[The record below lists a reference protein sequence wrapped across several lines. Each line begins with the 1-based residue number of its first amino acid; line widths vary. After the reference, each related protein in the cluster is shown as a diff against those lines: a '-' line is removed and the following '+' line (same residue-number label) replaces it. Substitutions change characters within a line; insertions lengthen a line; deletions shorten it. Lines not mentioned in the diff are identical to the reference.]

1 MRHHMARALRMSPLA
16 VAALACG
23 AIVLGACSS
32 SGDTGTGSQ
41 SSGLS
46 AGIKFADCMRA
57 RGVPNFPDP
66 GPSREIP
73 VMRSPSFQ
81 SAQKSCQHLLGGGP
95 GSGPPSAQAHA
106 RLLQI
111 SQCMRRHGVSE
122 FPDPRAGPPPS
133 TLTGYSLILGTG
145 GYILAIP
152 SSIDPSS
159 PGFKQAAT
167 ACNSG
172 PVPLGSRPA

>member
-1 MRHHMARALRMSPLA
+1 MRPHMARAVGIGALA
-16 VAALACG
+16 IAALACL
-23 AIVLGACSS
+23 IVLGACSS
-32 SGDTGTGSQ
+32 SGDTGTGSH
-41 SSGLS
+41 SSGVP

-57 RGVPNFPDP
+57 HGVPNFPDP

-73 VMRSPSFQ
+73 ISRSPAFQ
-81 SAQKSCQHLLGGGP
+81 SAQKSCQRLLGGGL
-95 GSGPPSAQAHA
+95 GSGPPSPQARAQ
-106 RLLQI
+106 LLQI
-111 SQCMRRHGVSE
+111 SECMRRHGVSA

-145 GYILAIP
+145 GYILALP

-167 ACNSG
+167 ACNFG
-172 PVPLGSRPA
+172 PRPPR

>member
-1 MRHHMARALRMSPLA
+1 MRPHIARAVGIGPLA

-41 SSGLS
+41 SSGIS

-57 RGVPNFPDP
+57 HGVPNFPDP

-73 VMRSPSFQ
+73 ISRSPAFQ
-81 SAQKSCQHLLGGGP
+81 SAQKSCQHLLGGGL
-95 GSGPPSAQAHA
+95 GSGPPSPQARAQ
-106 RLLQI
+106 LLQI
-111 SQCMRRHGVSE
+111 SECMRRHGVSA

-133 TLTGYSLILGTG
+133 ALTGYSLILGTG
-145 GYILAIP
+145 GYILALP

-167 ACNSG
+167 ACNFG
-172 PVPLGSRPA
+172 PRPPR